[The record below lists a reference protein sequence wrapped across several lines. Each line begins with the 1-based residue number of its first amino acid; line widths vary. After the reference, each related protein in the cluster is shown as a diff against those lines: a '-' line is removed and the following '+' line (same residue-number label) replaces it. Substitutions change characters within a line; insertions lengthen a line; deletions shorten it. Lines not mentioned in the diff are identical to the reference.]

1 MEQSPWDAGGCSFT
15 QEIPHLFW
23 TLKNLYKSKVMCS
36 MNHVQFFC
44 DNEGGGVSTMCT
56 THQF

>member
-1 MEQSPWDAGGCSFT
+1 MEQRPLDAGGCSFT

-23 TLKNLYKSKVMCS
+23 TLKNLYKSKVMC
-36 MNHVQFFC
+36 HVQFFY
-44 DNEGGGVSTMCT
+44 DNGVGVGGVFTICT